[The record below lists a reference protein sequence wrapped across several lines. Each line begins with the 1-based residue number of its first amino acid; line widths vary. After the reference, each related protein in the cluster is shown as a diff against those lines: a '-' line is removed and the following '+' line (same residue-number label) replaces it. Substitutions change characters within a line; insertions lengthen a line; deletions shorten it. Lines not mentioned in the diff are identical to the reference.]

1 MEKKTADTKGCAVSS
16 RALAIGAV
24 ALGLILACLAA
35 AVGILWVT
43 WSQTTPTVVV
53 AVSTS
58 IPTAAPTPPTPSA
71 QPVPTSL
78 SGPPLGTVPPT
89 LSPSAQP
96 PFGTSAPPTVT
107 PVPTATATPTKPQ
120 AAGPSPTKT
129 KKPKPTATPWIMNL
143 RADLPPMELKDWP
156 RPAGDNGWGMHF
168 IASQYYTPEEV
179 DKQVAR
185 LVDMRIK
192 WALVIYGDE
201 NMLRIAAPRF
211 RDAGIMVVW
220 RRMLR
225 ASSPYYDWGRDIG
238 ILAEYGMPP
247 YMQVYNEPNLDVEW
261 DDDSGGM
268 QDYEPRLLQA
278 AQDIYNAG
286 GYVGLQFVAE
296 DWLAFSLRSLK
307 AHGGERIFKRMFFIP
322 HPYGLNHPPEYD
334 ADVNAVLGFLP
345 YARVFQEEIGF
356 VPPMIAGEGG
366 WAIGSDHD
374 ANYPKVTAELHR
386 DYYVA
391 LFSMF
396 NTGVMPNGDPL
407 PDYFFAFCPWLLADM
422 TNDSAF
428 FDSYAGPRT
437 LTIDALK
444 AIPPFERKFSWSK

>member
-1 MEKKTADTKGCAVSS
+1 MEKKTADPKGCAISPRVW
-16 RALAIGAV
+16 AIGTV
-24 ALGLILACLAA
+24 GLGLVLACLAA
-35 AVGILWVT
+35 AVGILWVIR
-43 WSQTTPTVVV
+43 SQVTPTVLV

-58 IPTAAPTPPTPSA
+58 IPTLAPSAAPTPPAPSA
-71 QPVPTSL
+71 QP
-78 SGPPLGTVPPT
+78 PLGTLPPT
-89 LSPSAQP
+89 LSPTA
-96 PFGTSAPPTVT
+96 APPAPTPTVAPQLTAT
-107 PVPTATATPTKPQ
+107 PKPTATSKPKSQ
-120 AAGPSPTKT
+120 AAAPSPTKT

-168 IASQYYTPEEV
+168 LASQYYKPEDV

-185 LVDMRIK
+185 LVDMHIK

-225 ASSPYYDWGRDIG
+225 ASSPYYDWGRDIS
-238 ILAEYGMPP
+238 ILAEYGLPP

-261 DDDSGGM
+261 EDGSGGLG
-268 QDYEPRLLQA
+268 DYEPRLLQA

-296 DWLAFSLRSLK
+296 DWLTAALTSLK
-307 AHGGERIFKRMFFIP
+307 EHGGERIFKRMFFIP

-345 YARVFQEEIGF
+345 YAKIFQQEIGF

-374 ANYPKVTAELHR
+374 TNFPKVTAELHR

-396 NTGVMPNGDPL
+396 KTGVMPNGDPL
-407 PDYFFAFCPWLLADM
+407 PDYFFAFCPWLLADSL
-422 TNDSAF
+422 NDSAF
-428 FDSYAGPRT
+428 YDSFAGPRT

>member
-35 AVGILWVT
+35 AAGILWVT
-43 WSQTTPTVVV
+43 RFQTMPTVVV

-58 IPTAAPTPPTPSA
+58 IPTLMPTAAPTPPAPSAQPPLGSA
-71 QPVPTSL
+71 QPVPS
-78 SGPPLGTVPPT
+78 P

-96 PFGTSAPPTVT
+96 PLGTPSATVA
-107 PVPTATATPTKPQ
+107 PAPTATPKPKAQTQAATPK
-120 AAGPSPTKT
+120 PTKT
-129 KKPKPTATPWIMNL
+129 KKPKPTSTPWIMNL

-168 IASQYYTPEEV
+168 LANQYYTAEEV

-185 LVDMRIK
+185 LVDMHIK

-225 ASSPYYDWGRDIG
+225 ASSPYYDWGRDIS
-238 ILAEYGMPP
+238 ILAEYGLPP

-261 DDDSGGM
+261 EDDSGGM
-268 QDYEPRLLQA
+268 EDYEPRLLQA

-296 DWLAFSLRSLK
+296 DWLAFSLRTLK
-307 AHGGERIFKRMFFIP
+307 EHGGERIFKRMFFIP

-396 NTGVMPNGDPL
+396 KTGVMPNGDPL

>member
-1 MEKKTADTKGCAVSS
+1 MEKKTAGTKGCAVSS

-24 ALGLILACLAA
+24 ALGLVLACLAA
-35 AVGILWVT
+35 AAGILWVT
-43 WSQTTPTVVV
+43 WSQTTPTMVV

-71 QPVPTSL
+71 QP
-78 SGPPLGTVPPT
+78 PLGTVPPT
-89 LSPSAQP
+89 LSPTSAPPSAQP
-96 PFGTSAPPTVT
+96 PLGTPAATVT
-107 PVPTATATPTKPQ
+107 PVPTATATPPKPKSQ

-129 KKPKPTATPWIMNL
+129 KKPKPTPTPWIMNL

-238 ILAEYGMPP
+238 ILAEYGLPP

-261 DDDSGGM
+261 EDGGGLG
-268 QDYEPRLLQA
+268 DYEPRLLQA

-296 DWLAFSLRSLK
+296 DWLTASLK
-307 AHGGERIFKRMFFIP
+307 SLKEHGGERIFKRMFFIP

-345 YARVFQEEIGF
+345 YARIFQQEIGF

-391 LFSMF
+391 LFNMF
-396 NTGVMPNGDPL
+396 RTGVMPNGDPL
-407 PDYFFAFCPWLLADM
+407 PDYFFAFCPWLLADAL
-422 TNDSAF
+422 NDSAF

>member
-1 MEKKTADTKGCAVSS
+1 M
-16 RALAIGAV
+16 
-24 ALGLILACLAA
+24 
-35 AVGILWVT
+35 
-43 WSQTTPTVVV
+43 
-53 AVSTS
+53 
-58 IPTAAPTPPTPSA
+58 
-71 QPVPTSL
+71 
-78 SGPPLGTVPPT
+78 
-89 LSPSAQP
+89 
-96 PFGTSAPPTVT
+96 
-107 PVPTATATPTKPQ
+107 
-120 AAGPSPTKT
+120 
-129 KKPKPTATPWIMNL
+129 MNL

-168 IASQYYTPEEV
+168 LASQYYKPEDV
-179 DKQVAR
+179 DRQIVR
-185 LVDMRIK
+185 LKEMRIK

-225 ASSPYYDWGRDIG
+225 ASSPYYDWGRDIS
-238 ILAEYGMPP
+238 ILAEYGLPP

-261 DDDSGGM
+261 EDDSGGIG
-268 QDYEPRLLQA
+268 DYEPRLLQA
-278 AQDIYNAG
+278 SQDIYNAG

-296 DWLAFSLRSLK
+296 DWLVASLRALK
-307 AHGGERIFKRMFFIP
+307 EHGGERIFKRMFFIP

-334 ADVNAVLGFLP
+334 ADVNAALGFLP
-345 YARVFQEEIGF
+345 YTKIFQDEIGF

-374 ANYPKVTAELHR
+374 ANYPKVTEELHR

-396 NTGVMPNGDPL
+396 RTGVMPNGDPL
-407 PDYFFAFCPWLLADM
+407 PDYFFAFCPWLLADAL
-422 TNDSAF
+422 NDSAF
-428 FDSYAGPRT
+428 YDSFAGPRT
-437 LTIDALK
+437 LTIDAIK

>member
-1 MEKKTADTKGCAVSS
+1 MEKKTADPKGCAVSS
-16 RALAIGAV
+16 RAWAIGAV

-35 AVGILWVT
+35 AAGILWVVR
-43 WSQTTPTVVV
+43 SQVTPKVVV

-58 IPTAAPTPPTPSA
+58 IPTLSAQPPFGTATAAPTPPTPRA
-71 QPVPTSL
+71 QPSL
-78 SGPPLGTVPPT
+78 ETVPPT
-89 LSPSAQP
+89 LSPT
-96 PFGTSAPPTVT
+96 GAPPTPSATVT
-107 PVPTATATPTKPQ
+107 PAPTATPKPESQAATPK
-120 AAGPSPTKT
+120 PTKT
-129 KKPKPTATPWIMNL
+129 KKPKPTSTPWIMNL
-143 RADLPPMELKDWP
+143 RDDLPPMELKDWP

-238 ILAEYGMPP
+238 ILAEYGLPP

-261 DDDSGGM
+261 EDDSGGM
-268 QDYEPRLLQA
+268 EDYEPRLLQA

-296 DWLAFSLRSLK
+296 DWLTFSLKTLK
-307 AHGGERIFKRMFFIP
+307 EHGGERIFKRMFFIP

-345 YARVFQEEIGF
+345 YARIFQQELGF

-396 NTGVMPNGDPL
+396 RTGVMPNGDPL
-407 PDYFFAFCPWLLADM
+407 PDYFFAFCPWLLADAL
-422 TNDSAF
+422 NDSAF

>member
-1 MEKKTADTKGCAVSS
+1 MEKKTADPKGCAVSS
-16 RALAIGAV
+16 RAWAIGAV

-35 AVGILWVT
+35 AAGILWVVR
-43 WSQTTPTVVV
+43 SQVTPKVVV

-58 IPTAAPTPPTPSA
+58 IPTLSAQPPFGTATAAPTPPTPRA
-71 QPVPTSL
+71 QPSL
-78 SGPPLGTVPPT
+78 ETVPPT
-89 LSPSAQP
+89 LSPT
-96 PFGTSAPPTVT
+96 GAPPTPSATVT
-107 PVPTATATPTKPQ
+107 PAPTATPKPESQAATPK
-120 AAGPSPTKT
+120 PTKT
-129 KKPKPTATPWIMNL
+129 KKPKPTSTPWIMNL
-143 RADLPPMELKDWP
+143 RDDLPPMELKDWP

-201 NMLRIAAPRF
+201 NMLRIAA
-211 RDAGIMVVW
+211 
-220 RRMLR
+220 
-225 ASSPYYDWGRDIG
+225 SPYYDWGRDIG
-238 ILAEYGMPP
+238 ILAEYGLPP

-261 DDDSGGM
+261 EDDSGGM
-268 QDYEPRLLQA
+268 EDYEPRLLQA

-296 DWLAFSLRSLK
+296 DWLTFSLKTLK
-307 AHGGERIFKRMFFIP
+307 EHGGERIFKRMFFIP

-345 YARVFQEEIGF
+345 YARIFQQELGF

-396 NTGVMPNGDPL
+396 RTGVMPNGDPL
-407 PDYFFAFCPWLLADM
+407 PDYFFAFCPWLLADAL
-422 TNDSAF
+422 NDSAF